1 MINYS
6 PKLPLKF
13 GVLPF
18 FWFSTVVLTIESLI
32 QIECDRLSA
41 YVDVV
46 LGIREIKKNCRSSR
60 RLSCCT
66 TGVLRLRVVICYDRD
81 KIRWKPEINV
91 SPDDDKTL
99 LITHIHKKKTE
110 RERVG
115 PTLGSMP
122 MTGHFSLVKHSL
134 VEKIGIIHHTE
145 RISRDSGTKSSND
158 YSPYWLDLYKHA
170 QRERWSWIS
179 LVPTMILAFCIFFL
193 FKRQNEMKFIRSQ
206 IFDI

>member
-18 FWFSTVVLTIESLI
+18 FLFSTVVLTIESLI

-41 YVDVV
+41 YVDVM

-66 TGVLRLRVVICYDRD
+66 TGVLRLRLVIRYDRD

-134 VEKIGIIHHTE
+134 VEQIGIIHHTE

-158 YSPYWLDLYKHA
+158 YSPY
-170 QRERWSWIS
+170 
-179 LVPTMILAFCIFFL
+179 
-193 FKRQNEMKFIRSQ
+193 
-206 IFDI
+206 